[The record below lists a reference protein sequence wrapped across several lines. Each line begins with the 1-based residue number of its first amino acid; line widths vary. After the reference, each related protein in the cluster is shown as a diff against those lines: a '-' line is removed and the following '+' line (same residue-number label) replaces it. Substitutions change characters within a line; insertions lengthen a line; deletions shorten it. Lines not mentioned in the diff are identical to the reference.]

1 MLAAFHSKAG
11 QSAGVPVDYTE
22 IKHVKNIPGTKPGF
36 VTYSEQSTVLVD
48 PNADKVEEMK
58 NENE

>member
-1 MLAAFHSKAG
+1 MLAAYYSKAG

-36 VTYSEQSTVLVD
+36 VSYSEQTTVNVTPD
-48 PNADKVEEMK
+48 SDKVKAMEK
-58 NENE
+58 